1 MTSADEDPVAAAM
14 KAILAYLRAHPQAKD
29 TAAGIVQWWLPTG
42 AAAAQLSVVQEALE
56 RLAAA
61 GLIRAKTLPGG
72 AVVYG
77 DGGIDVS
84 GHSDAPVDG
93 GE

>member
-1 MTSADEDPVAAAM
+1 VSSADEDLVAVVM

-29 TAAGIVQWWLPTG
+29 TAAGIVQWWLPPVVR
-42 AAAAQLSVVQEALE
+42 AAQPREVQEALE

-61 GLIRAKTLPGG
+61 GLIRAKNLPGG

-77 DGGIDVS
+77 DAGLDV
-84 GHSDAPVDG
+84 
-93 GE
+93 